1 MQPKE
6 SFSTLIISKLFIYP
20 ILSYKVCDKI
30 FNKIFN
36 IYYNYDNYY
45 NYKYNI
51 CYLWKYKS
59 NTFTAD
65 TKKVN
70 PRCIKTNFNISRKIG
85 EVLIES
91 DYFCRQI

>member
-1 MQPKE
+1 M
-6 SFSTLIISKLFIYP
+6 III
-20 ILSYKVCDKI
+20 II
-30 FNKIFN
+30 IN
-36 IYYNYDNYY
+36 ITYV
-45 NYKYNI
+45 I
-51 CYLWKYKS
+51 WWKYKS

-70 PRCIKTNFNISRKIG
+70 PRCIKTNFNIFRKIG